1 MMKVL
6 VTAFV
11 LFSATLF
18 VVSCSSEKAQ
28 SKNTTKTTTTENYPS
43 TTPVAQS
50 DASVLQFTASDLDGN
65 MQNSSTWVGKQP
77 LVINFWGTWCPPCRK
92 EIPDLVRLY
101 KEYHP
106 KGVEIVGLAVR
117 DTPEKVRAFS
127 KKNGMEWVML
137 MANNEVA
144 YKFKI
149 SSVPT
154 TIFVDRNG
162 KVVEKFIGMRGYE
175 AFKKAFESIL

>member
-1 MMKVL
+1 MKVL
-6 VTAFV
+6 VTALV
-11 LFSATLF
+11 LSLATLL
-18 VVSCSSEKAQ
+18 VVSCSNEKAQ
-28 SKNTTKTTTTENYPS
+28 SKNTTTTAATKDYSSTTTS
-43 TTPVAQS
+43 ASQS
-50 DASVLQFTASDLDGN
+50 DETLLQFTASDLDGN
-65 MQNSSTWVGKQP
+65 MQSSSTWVGKQP

-117 DTPEKVRAFS
+117 DTPKKVRAFS
-127 KKNGMEWVML
+127 QKNGMEWVML
-137 MANNEVA
+137 MANNDVA

-149 SSVPT
+149 SSIPT

-162 KVVEKFIGMRGYE
+162 KIVEKFIGMRGYE